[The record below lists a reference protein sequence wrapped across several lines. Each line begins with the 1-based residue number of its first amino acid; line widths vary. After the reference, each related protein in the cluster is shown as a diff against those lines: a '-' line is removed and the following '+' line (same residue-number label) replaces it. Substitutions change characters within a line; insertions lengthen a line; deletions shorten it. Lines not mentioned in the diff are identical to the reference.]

1 MRRLPLRLALLTATA
16 FALVASDASALRYAS
31 SSPPAGADCLTV
43 ATACSLS
50 TAITGSTT
58 TGEEIVVAPGNY
70 SVSSTITP
78 SASDLH
84 IHGVPGQPRPVITGA
99 ASTEVLH
106 GLSINLA
113 DLDIEGSGEL
123 LGISG
128 GLFDRVFIRGNS
140 GANVLC
146 QCYDGTIR
154 DSVIVVT
161 GGLGGAGINSNG
173 GSATE
178 SLINDTIISTVAG
191 TPAIHL
197 LQVGSNVPATI
208 AYTATNVI
216 ARNLA
221 GGYSVQVDQMKAAQS
236 TVLTLHHS
244 DLGTIA
250 PPTNG
255 ASVVATDADITTAPL
270 FANVAAA
277 DFHELAGSPTI
288 NSGTTDPQ
296 TGTLDFDSDTRAVG
310 PIDIG
315 AFEVQPPVVDPPMLP
330 PVTTPIAPPA
340 ITDPAPAPP
349 GPPVAPV
356 SPPVLPA
363 VPIRAPRLSITGRAF
378 AVNPSTARVQI
389 RALCSAPQGGRCTV
403 TGALQTTQ
411 KLHGAHHAEPVTVG
425 SLRGTLTAGRRGT
438 LTLRL
443 THAALVALRPTA
455 TGRRR
460 HLTVRLHA
468 TVRAGAASRTLDTS
482 LVVTVTR
489 APSMRSKHAR

>member
-1 MRRLPLRLALLTATA
+1 MPQLPVRLALVTAA
-16 FALVASDASALRYAS
+16 VLALGCTDASALRYAS
-31 SSPPAGADCLTV
+31 PSPSGGANCQTA
-43 ATACSLS
+43 ATACSL
-50 TAITGSTT
+50 TMAITGSTT
-58 TGEEIVVAPGNY
+58 TSEEIVVAPGNY
-70 SVSSTITP
+70 SVASTITP

-84 IHGVPGQPRPVITGA
+84 IHGAAGQPRPVITGA
-99 ASTEVLH
+99 ANTEVLH
-106 GLSINLA
+106 GLTINLA

-128 GLFDRVFIRGNS
+128 GVFDRVFIRGNS
-140 GANVLC
+140 GGNVLC

-173 GSATE
+173 GNATE
-178 SLINDTIISTVAG
+178 ALINDTIISTVAG

-208 AYTATNVI
+208 TYTATNVI

-221 GGYSVQVDQMKAAQS
+221 GGYSVQADQMKAAQS

-255 ASVVATDADITTAPL
+255 ASVVSTDADITTAPL
-270 FANVAAA
+270 FANAAAA

-288 NSGTTDPQ
+288 NAGIADPQ
-296 TGTLDFDSDTRAVG
+296 TGTLDFDGNTRAVG

-315 AFEVQPPVVDPPMLP
+315 AFEVQPPVVDPPMMP
-330 PVTTPIAPPA
+330 PVTTPVAPPT
-340 ITDPAPAPP
+340 ITDPTPP
-349 GPPVAPV
+349 GPPTDPG
-356 SPPVLPA
+356 SPPILP
-363 VPIRAPRLSITGRAF
+363 VVRTSAPRLAITGRAF
-378 AVNPSTARVQI
+378 AVSPSTARAPV
-389 RALCSAPQGGRCTV
+389 RALCTAPKGGRCTV
-403 TGALQTTQ
+403 TGALSTTQ
-411 KLHGAHHAEPVTVG
+411 KLHGARHAKSVTVG

-438 LTLRL
+438 LTLHL
-443 THAALVALRPTA
+443 THGALKALRPTA

-468 TVRAGAASRTLDTS
+468 TVRVGTASRTLDTS
-482 LVVTVTR
+482 LVISLLR
-489 APSMRSKHAR
+489 APPKRSGHTH